1 MNTMDYLKPFRDS
14 GSSTG
19 ERRRSS
25 AGFTLIDML
34 IAFAIVGVVMGAVL
48 MILSQGQATF
58 VTQTEQAEQMQ
69 KMRIALDQITRVLRQ
84 AGNDPL
90 KKLPVP
96 PVVPGQGS
104 VLIHADISGSVPS
117 TTGNPLERTGDPDGL
132 LNTIYEVVTVTYD
145 PWTKQVLCDVG
156 YGSQVTADEVDSL
169 TFTFYD
175 INGVVTPDPARITRV
190 KVTMAGRAA
199 QADQMTNHHSTV
211 TLESEVFIRSQAPQ
225 IFSDPN
231 LEG

>member
-1 MNTMDYLKPFRDS
+1 MDYLKPFRDS
-14 GSSTG
+14 GSSSG

-25 AGFTLIDML
+25 AGFTLIEML
-34 IAFAIVGVVMGAVL
+34 IAFAIVGFVMGAVL
-48 MILSQGQATF
+48 MILSQSQAAY

-69 KMRIALDQITRVLRQ
+69 KMRIALDQITRALRQ

-90 KKLPVP
+90 KALTVP
-96 PVVPGQGS
+96 PVVPGQSS

-132 LNTIYEVVTVTYD
+132 LNSIYEVVTVSYD
-145 PWTKQVLCDVG
+145 PWNRQILCDVG
-156 YGSQVTADEVDSL
+156 YGSQITAKEVDSL
-169 TFTFYD
+169 TFTYYD
-175 INGVVTPDPARITRV
+175 INGAITADPARITRV
-190 KVTMAGRAA
+190 KVTMAARAA
-199 QADQMTNHHSTV
+199 RADQMTNHHSTV
-211 TLESEVFIRSQAPQ
+211 TLESDVFIRSQAPQ